1 MTQSREKPRRV
12 STGRILYIVLCI
24 VLILGMGGYLYLNE
38 QKTTETRTES
48 FSQIRTICELATL
61 KCYFHNVAQ
70 YEKKADGIFSYGIF
84 QYGHKKLWFE
94 YSGIVKLG
102 IDFNDVKVYPP
113 DEQHVVKIVLPE
125 AKVLSIDS
133 DPDTFSDTLLE
144 TGVLIT
150 ITGEDRTTAYSA
162 AQQNMLEAAA
172 ENRSLLNQ
180 ARERARKIIEEY
192 IYNVGKKNGVNY
204 RIQWVDGTEG
214 NP

>member
-1 MTQSREKPRRV
+1 MTQPPKRRRGAAG
-12 STGRILYIVLCI
+12 GRVLYILLCV
-24 VLILGMGGYLYLNE
+24 VLILGMGAWLYLNG
-38 QKTTETRTES
+38 QNTADTRTES

-70 YEKKADGIFSYGIF
+70 YEQAADGIFTYGIF

-94 YSGIVKLG
+94 YSGIVRLG

-125 AKVLSIDS
+125 AKVLSIDA

-144 TGVLIT
+144 TGVLTT
-150 ITGEDRTTAYSA
+150 ITGEDRTRAYSE
-162 AQQNMLEAAA
+162 AQQNMLETAS

-180 ARERARKIIEEY
+180 ARERARRIIDEY
-192 IYNVGKKNGVNY
+192 IYNVGRKNNVSY
-204 RIQWVDGTEG
+204 RIQWLDGTEG